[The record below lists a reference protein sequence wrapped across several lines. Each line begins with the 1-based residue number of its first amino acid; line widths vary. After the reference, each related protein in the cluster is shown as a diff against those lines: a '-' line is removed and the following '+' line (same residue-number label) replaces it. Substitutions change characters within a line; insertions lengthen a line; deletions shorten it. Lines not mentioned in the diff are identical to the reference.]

1 MDRAIDDIINDF
13 FLKYPVRSFKK
24 GQILIYKD
32 DQPNGVYRLEKGR
45 VRQYDITHN
54 GDEVVVNMHRPPTF
68 FPMAW
73 ALNGSAN
80 NFFYEAAT
88 DIDVRIAPKNDVV
101 EFLKANPD
109 LGMYLL
115 GKLYAGIDDFS
126 RHKFY
131 MMKGSAHSRTIME
144 LIMCCK
150 RYTSAT
156 SFEPYCT
163 IQFTE
168 SELATMSGLTR
179 ETINREIKKLQE
191 KGIVDV
197 SHRKII
203 IKNKEALEEELELAL

>member
-1 MDRAIDDIINDF
+1 MNKAIDDKINDF
-13 FLKYPVRSFKK
+13 FLKYSKRSFKK
-24 GQILIYKD
+24 GHILIYKD
-32 DQPNGVYRLEKGR
+32 DTPVGVYRLENGR
-45 VRQYDITHN
+45 VRQYDITNN

-73 ALNGSAN
+73 ALNGSGN

-88 DIDVRIAPKNDVV
+88 DVEVRIVPKDDMVNFVRN
-101 EFLKANPD
+101 NPD
-109 LGMYLL
+109 IGMYLL
-115 GKLYAGIDDFS
+115 GKLYGGIDDFS

-150 RYTSAT
+150 RYTDGAT
-156 SFEPYCT
+156 EPYCT

-179 ETINREIKKLQE
+179 ETINREIKKLQK

-197 SHRKII
+197 RHRNII
-203 IKNKEALEEELELAL
+203 IKNRDELENELELSL